1 MAKKITQYPASGGN
15 PDVGSL
21 FDISE
26 LASGA
31 YITKKITLAQLLS
44 YMNANLTFN
53 TGLFKFK
60 NLTGATIVGGSL
72 VSISGADAN
81 AKVSKV
87 TSKTTTLSKLY
98 VSVGSVANNVLGDF
112 IAEGVVNN
120 LNTNAFPVG
129 TLLFWDSVN
138 QTYTNTLTSGFNV
151 FFGVVLVQSSSV
163 GSIYAS
169 PAVYTGDL
177 VSGSAGQVAIF
188 QATDKVTGN
197 SRFTFVDNIGTEIG
211 YRISDG
217 LNNLTQLGIGYLN
230 VETEGN
236 SQSSVLGLANWSDGI
251 NTGLISFRKSR
262 GTKSTPTKV
271 LANDTI
277 ANIIFTGQADKV
289 TDSSGTITTTPSGM
303 TTGEIVVRAINNYVK
318 NYDAQSYQTTSSALT
333 QLEIYLQSENSNAI
347 GNFTPPNT
355 KVFSV
360 DGNGKVYFKD
370 YRFPAT
376 AGAVG
381 QILITDGLGNLTWQN
396 IPTGISGSGIT
407 DRIAF
412 WNGSNSLTYSNAFKK
427 EIQSGNFVLI
437 IDNSANATLNWRN
450 ITTIGSPSGFLQE
463 SNTFS
468 QMQITTASDGA
479 YSRLLLTRHR
489 GNISAKTGYLNGDI
503 IGIFSIGG
511 ADVITGV
518 ATEDFVTGWG
528 TDIILKSG
536 VLGTTSSQE
545 VARLKTD
552 GKLRIANVYDL
563 PKTDGASGTSL
574 ITDGAGNVAWGTP
587 SASSS
592 TSLQTIG
599 RNSTGATL
607 YKGTIIYI
615 SGSTGNRPNF
625 VKAQANSE
633 ATSAGTFG
641 VVVSDIANNSD
652 GYVCT
657 IGAVSGLDT
666 RSVATNP
673 FTTDTLVD
681 GDTLYLS
688 PTIAGYVTRV
698 KPSAP
703 NHIVYIGKV
712 TITSPTNG
720 TIVYRMQN
728 GYELDEI
735 HDVAISELANNDVLQ
750 YESATSLWKNKVI
763 TAPNPRVQATASSAI
778 VTPTF
783 SNELVTITAQATSL
797 TIANPTGTAV
807 DGKDLLIR
815 IKDNGTARAIT
826 FDTQYR
832 AIGITLPTT
841 TIANKTTYLGL
852 IYNSTDGKWD
862 VLGLNQQA

>member
-87 TSKTTTLSKLY
+87 TSKVTTLSKLY
-98 VSVGSVANNVLGDF
+98 VAVGSVTNNTLGDF
-112 IAEGVVNN
+112 LAEGVINN

-169 PAVYTGDL
+169 PAIYTGDL
-177 VSGSAGQVAIF
+177 VSGNAGEVAIF

-197 SRFTFVDNIGTEIG
+197 SHFTFVDNIGTEIG

-217 LNNLTQLGIGYLN
+217 LNNLTQLGISYLN

-236 SQSSVLGLANWSDGI
+236 SQSSVLRLANWSDGI

-262 GTKSTPTKV
+262 GTKATPTKV
-271 LANDTI
+271 LANDII
-277 ANIIFTGQADKV
+277 ANQIFTGQADKV
-289 TDSSGTITTTPSGM
+289 IDNFGTYTTIPSGM
-303 TTGEIVVRAINNYVK
+303 TTGEIVIRAINDYVK
-318 NYDAQSYQTTSSALT
+318 YYEAVSNQTISSALT
-333 QLEIYLQSENSNAI
+333 QFEIYLQSVNSTAL
-347 GNFTPPNT
+347 GDVTPANT

-376 AGAVG
+376 AGATG
-381 QILITDGLGNLTWQN
+381 QILVTDGVGNLTWQN
-396 IPTGISGSGIT
+396 TIFGSGATQRMTLWLDANTLTSSNLLKAYESGGLGIIEANSSLT
-407 DRIAF
+407 ENKINSSGYALSSKKCGSAPIFELIRANGTIASPTNPLANDDLGIIVFRSQAGHFSKIVVTATENHDAINNKMTMSFLINNDISLQLLDDRRVRISDAYTLPLLD
-412 WNGSNSLTYSNAFKK
+412 GSN
-427 EIQSGNFVLI
+427 
-437 IDNSANATLNWRN
+437 
-450 ITTIGSPSGFLQE
+450 
-463 SNTFS
+463 
-468 QMQITTASDGA
+468 
-479 YSRLLLTRHR
+479 
-489 GNISAKTGYLNGDI
+489 
-503 IGIFSIGG
+503 
-511 ADVITGV
+511 
-518 ATEDFVTGWG
+518 
-528 TDIILKSG
+528 
-536 VLGTTSSQE
+536 
-545 VARLKTD
+545 
-552 GKLRIANVYDL
+552 
-563 PKTDGASGTSL
+563 GTSL

-703 NHIVYIGKV
+703 NHLVYIGKV

-720 TIVYRMQN
+720 TIVYRIQN

-735 HDVAISELANNDVLQ
+735 HDVAISGLANNDVLQ
-750 YESATSLWKNKVI
+750 YESATSLWKNKQI
-763 TAPNPRVQATASSAI
+763 TTLNPRVQTTASSSS
-778 VTPTF
+778 VTPDST
-783 SNELVTITAQATSL
+783 NDLVAITAQAVGL
-797 TIANPTGTAV
+797 TLANPTGTFV
-807 DGKDLLIR
+807 EGQSLMIR
-815 IKDNGTARAIT
+815 IKDNGTARTIAFGT
-826 FDTQYR
+826 NYR

-841 TIANKTTYLGL
+841 TTIGKTMYIGI
-852 IYNSTDGKWD
+852 IYNSSDAKWD
-862 VLGLNQQA
+862 ILGINQQA